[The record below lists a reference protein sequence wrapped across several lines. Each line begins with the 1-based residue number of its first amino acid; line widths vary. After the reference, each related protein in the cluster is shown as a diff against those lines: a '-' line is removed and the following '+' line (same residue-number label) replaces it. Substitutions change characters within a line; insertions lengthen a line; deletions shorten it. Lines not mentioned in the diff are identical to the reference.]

1 MTDRFQITRRVRRA
15 GRRLAANLA
24 GKATISGTCA
34 GSAARLV
41 VRWTAERG
49 DLPEP
54 PTPSFSAAPDPV
66 SLTTDGGLAT
76 FEDNS
81 TDDLDDGRIVRWDWE
96 FGDPGSGAANT
107 ASGAQVTHRYSL
119 GRNLHRQVDGY

>member
-24 GKATISGTCA
+24 GSAAISGTCA

-54 PTPSFSAAPDPV
+54 PTPSFSAAPDPI

-76 FEDNS
+76 FEDSS
-81 TDDLDDGRIVRWDWE
+81 TDDLDDGRVVSWDWD

-107 ASGAQVTHRYSL
+107 ASGAQVTHRYVRPEPSPS
-119 GRNLHRQVDGY
+119 G